1 MNLKQLFA
9 YLAPAL
15 VDMLASAGN
24 EYTASRTKYFTDS
37 MKNVVQNPKLPSSTA
52 AANIV
57 DKLDDFIDVP
67 NLKTIST
74 SPIDT
79 SAFSK
84 VANND
89 ILEETVDDVVKD
101 VNLKQQFRKLLNN
114 SSSLYGGYGQIPNN
128 VASKFLQFNENHPDS
143 RLRTVWSEP
152 GKTME
157 GIRSRFYEDYPSP
170 EDVYD
175 LNESELDFGE
185 AYERSQDSRYNYWQR
200 LQRIVNDKR
209 KKGINIPQSFEQK
222 IPIKTHRDYIIDDS
236 DLPF

>member
-1 MNLKQLFA
+1 MITLNLKQLFA
-9 YLAPAL
+9 YLAPSI
-15 VDMLASAGN
+15 VDILAGSVSK
-24 EYTASRTKYFTDS
+24 TSSFTDS
-37 MKNVVQNPKLPSSTA
+37 MQDIVQNPKLPSSTA

-67 NLKTIST
+67 NLKTMST

-79 SAFSK
+79 SVFSK

-89 ILEETVDDVVKD
+89 ILDETVDNAVKN
-101 VNLKQQFRKLLNN
+101 VNLKSQFRNLLDN
-114 SSSLYGGYGQIPNN
+114 SSSLYGGYDQIPNN

-143 RLRTVWSEP
+143 RLRNYWSEP
-152 GKTME
+152 GRTME
-157 GIRSRFYEDYPSP
+157 GIRSRFYDDYPSP
-170 EDVYD
+170 EDVEEY
-175 LNESELDFGE
+175 NSSWLDFAE
-185 AYERSQDSRYNYWQR
+185 TDERSQDSRYNYWQR